1 MQMLSRRAFAQLG
14 LAMAAGGC
22 ATSQAPVANDGR
34 LNARPRVAAAP
45 TTQRGTVDL
54 GAWPRPLTYVP
65 EGLDTSKPAPLVL
78 LLHGAAQPA
87 GEIFGLMTPV
97 AKAHGVVVI
106 APQARRYS
114 WDVIVSARERGEPVF
129 GEDTQRVDASLAA
142 LFRQMTIDPTRVAI
156 AGFSDGGSYALS
168 LGPRNQDLFT
178 HIMAFSPSGL
188 VPSTD
193 PARARVFLA
202 HGRKE
207 GPSFERSANGI
218 VPDFRSRG
226 FDVRFEPFDGGH
238 LFRDVEAGKALDWF
252 LAD

>member
-1 MQMLSRRAFAQLG
+1 MEVLSRRAFTQLG
-14 LAMAAGGC
+14 LAVAAAGC
-22 ATSQAPVANDGR
+22 ATSQASVANDGR
-34 LNARPRVAAAP
+34 LNSRPRAAIAP

-87 GEIFGLMTPV
+87 AEIFNVVAPV
-97 AKAHGVVVI
+97 AKTHGVVVV

-114 WDVIVSARERGEPVF
+114 WDAIVSVRERGEPAF

-142 LFRQMTIDPTRVAI
+142 VFRQVTIDPARVAI
-156 AGFSDGGSYALS
+156 MGFSDGGSYALS

-178 HIMAFSPSGL
+178 HIMAFSPGG
-188 VPSTD
+188 VIPFTD
-193 PARARVFLA
+193 PPHARVFVA

-207 GPSFERSANGI
+207 GTFENVANGI
-218 VPDFRSRG
+218 VPEFRRRG
-226 FDVRFEPFDGGH
+226 FDVQFEPFDGGH
-238 LFRDVEAGKALDWF
+238 TVRDVEARKALDWF
-252 LAD
+252 LS